1 MKDDTLL
8 ETLIRELME
17 AKLEY
22 DRLAFDEEQPHELG
36 PPASPK
42 QIAKLESL
50 LGKSLPPSYRAF
62 LELHNGWSGLDGG
75 AKLLAV
81 EDHGSKWVK
90 ERLGTFESGF
100 EDAEDFED
108 VEVKENP
115 FKIGAIP
122 VLLGTDEYNFLVLD
136 PRKVRKNGEMDFVMY
151 YYLEEEDRFKDF
163 TSYLRDHLDVMRR
176 LIKEE
181 KHGTPDEEEE

>member
-8 ETLIRELME
+8 ETLIREIME

-22 DRLAFDEEQPHELG
+22 DRLAFDEERPHELG

-42 QIAKLESL
+42 QIAKLEGI

-62 LELHNGWSGLDGG
+62 LELHNGWSHFDGG

-81 EDHGSKWVK
+81 EDHEGEWVK
-90 ERLGTFESGF
+90 DRWETFANGF
-100 EDAEDFED
+100 EDIEVED
-108 VEVKENP
+108 NP
-115 FKIGAIP
+115 FEIGAIP
-122 VLLGTDEYNFLVLD
+122 VLLGPDEYNFLVLD

-151 YYLEEEDRFKDF
+151 YYSEEEDRFEDF
-163 TSYLRDHLDVMRR
+163 TSYLQDYLEVKRR
-176 LIKEE
+176 SI
-181 KHGTPDEEEE
+181 EEERRCADRFPE